1 MRIADYIDLSFSN
14 LWKKKLRTFLTAF
27 GVVIAI
33 GALVC
38 MVAFGKGMQ
47 KNVAERFKELE
58 LFNFITVYSGSLI
71 PRGILS
77 GEESRDTDSEIIPLD
92 DDALKRIKKFR
103 GVELVLPDIRFPAAI
118 SLDGQEKFSLIQVIP
133 TEVSSSKTMQF
144 RAGQS
149 YSKDNKD
156 SVIISDSLLVG
167 FKIKDFSSIIGK
179 KINITT
185 LTIDLSRF
193 NPDDLTSLFRG
204 DDLPFSKQNYEMTI
218 AGVAKNM
225 GFGGP
230 ALLKSDVYLSPETA
244 GTMKKLP
251 ITNLWDLLREP
262 SSIRGYSLVNVRLS
276 SPDLIDSVKK
286 KIENMG
292 FRTFALIDQFEE
304 FQKGFL
310 FMDLFLLALG
320 MIAVVVASLGI
331 INTMIMSIL
340 ERYSE
345 IGIMKAVGASNR
357 DIQKIF
363 FFETISIGFLGGLF
377 GLGLGW
383 GVSLLINKV
392 VNFILSKQG
401 LPYIDYFS
409 FPLWLCV
416 GAVGFAVIIS
426 LVAGIYPAARAAR
439 VDPVVALRHN

>member
-1 MRIADYIDLSFSN
+1 MRITDHIDLSFSN
-14 LWKKKLRTFLTAF
+14 LWKKKLRTFLTTF
-27 GVVIAI
+27 GVIIAI

-77 GEESRDTDSEIIPLD
+77 GEESRDTESEDIVLD
-92 DDALKRIKKFR
+92 DDALKKIRKFR
-103 GVELVLPDIRFPAAI
+103 GVDLVIPDIRFPAAI
-118 SLDGQEKFSLIQVIP
+118 NLGGQEKFSLIQVIP

-149 YSKDNKD
+149 YSKDEKN

-167 FKIKDFSSIIGK
+167 FKIKDFASIIGK
-179 KINITT
+179 KINIMT
-185 LTIDLSRF
+185 LTVDLSRF
-193 NPDDLTSLFRG
+193 NPEDLSSLFRG
-204 DDLPFSKQNYEMTI
+204 ENLPFAKQNYEMTI
-218 AGVAKNM
+218 TGVAENM

-262 SSIRGYSLVNVRLS
+262 SSTSGYSLVNVRLS
-276 SPDLIDSVKK
+276 SPDFIDTVKK
-286 KIENMG
+286 KIEDMG

-320 MIAVVVASLGI
+320 MIAVIVASLGI
-331 INTMIMSIL
+331 INTMIMSIM

-345 IGIMKAVGASNR
+345 IGIMKAVGARNK

-363 FFETISIGFLGGLF
+363 FFETSLIGFLGGIF

-383 GVSLLINKV
+383 SVSLLINKV
-392 VNFILSKQG
+392 VNYFLAKQG
-401 LPYIDYFS
+401 LPYLEYFS
-409 FPLWLCV
+409 FPLWLCL
-416 GAVGFAVIIS
+416 GAVGFAIVIS

>member
-1 MRIADYIDLSFSN
+1 MRISDHIDLSFSN
-14 LWKKKLRTFLTAF
+14 LWKKKLRTFLTTF

-47 KNVAERFKELE
+47 KNVAEQFKELE
-58 LFNFITVYSGSLI
+58 LFNFITVYSGSLV

-77 GEESRDTDSEIIPLD
+77 SEESGDSVSEDIPLD
-92 DDALKRIKKFR
+92 DDALKKIGKLR
-103 GVELVLPDIRFPAAI
+103 GVDLVLPDIRFPAAVNF
-118 SLDGQEKFSLIQVIP
+118 DGQEKFSLVQVIP
-133 TEVSSSKTMQF
+133 AEVSSSKAMRY
-144 RAGQS
+144 RAGES
-149 YSKDNKD
+149 YTKDDKN

-167 FKIKDFSSIIGK
+167 FKITDFPSIIGK
-179 KINITT
+179 TINVTT
-185 LTIDLSRF
+185 LTVDISRF
-193 NPDDLTSLFRG
+193 NPEDLSSLFRG
-204 DDLPFSKQNYEMTI
+204 DDLPFAKQNYEMTI
-218 AGVAKNM
+218 VGVTENM

-244 GTMKKLP
+244 SGMKKLP

-262 SSIRGYSLVNVRLS
+262 SNTGGYSLVNVRLS
-276 SPDLIDSVKK
+276 SPDFIDTVKK

-320 MIAVVVASLGI
+320 MIAVIVASLGI
-331 INTMIMSIL
+331 INTMIMSIM

-363 FFETISIGFLGGLF
+363 FFETCSIGFLGGIF

-383 GVSLLINKV
+383 SVSIAINKV
-392 VNFILSKQG
+392 INHFLSKQG
-401 LPYIDYFS
+401 LPYLEYFN

-416 GAVGFAVIIS
+416 GAIGFAIVIS

>member
-1 MRIADYIDLSFSN
+1 
-14 LWKKKLRTFLTAF
+14 
-27 GVVIAI
+27 
-33 GALVC
+33 
-38 MVAFGKGMQ
+38 
-47 KNVAERFKELE
+47 
-58 LFNFITVYSGSLI
+58 TVYSGSLI
-71 PRGILS
+71 PRGVLS
-77 GEESRDTDSEIIPLD
+77 EEENTNTNTDGIPLD
-92 DDALKRIKKFR
+92 DEALKKIRNLR
-103 GVELVLPDIRFPAAI
+103 GVDLVLPDIRFPAAVNI
-118 SLDGQEKFSLIQVIP
+118 GGREKFSLIQVIP
-133 TEVSSSKTMQF
+133 MEVSSSKAMQF

-149 YSKDNKD
+149 YTEDEKN

-167 FKIKDFSSIIGK
+167 FKIKDFASMIGK
-179 KINITT
+179 RINITT

-193 NPDDLTSLFRG
+193 NPEDLSSLFRG
-204 DDLPFSKQNYEMTI
+204 DDLPFAKQNYEMTI
-218 AGVAKNM
+218 AGVAENM

-244 GTMKKLP
+244 SGMKKLP
-251 ITNLWDLLREP
+251 VTNLWDLLREP
-262 SSIRGYSLVNVRLS
+262 SSTGGYSLVNVRLS
-276 SPDLIDSVKK
+276 SPDFVDSIKK
-286 KIENMG
+286 KIEDMG

-331 INTMIMSIL
+331 INTMIMSIM

-383 GVSLLINKV
+383 GVSLIINKV
-392 VNFILSKQG
+392 VNIFLSKQG
-401 LPYIDYFS
+401 LPYLNYFS
-409 FPLWLCV
+409 FPLWVCL
-416 GAVGFAVIIS
+416 GAVGFAIVIS
-426 LVAGIYPAARAAR
+426 LIAGIYPAARAAR

>member
-1 MRIADYIDLSFSN
+1 MRIADHIDLSFSN
-14 LWKKKLRTFLTAF
+14 LWKKKLRTFLTTF
-27 GVVIAI
+27 GVIIAI

-47 KNVAERFKELE
+47 KNVAERFRELE
-58 LFNFITVYSGSLI
+58 LFNFITVYSGSLV

-77 GEESRDTDSEIIPLD
+77 DEESGDPAAKDIALD
-92 DDALKRIKKFR
+92 DDALKKIEKFR
-103 GVELVLPDIRFPAAI
+103 GVDLVLPDIRFPAAV
-118 SLDGQEKFSLIQVIP
+118 SLNGQEKFSLVQVIP
-133 TEVSSSKTMQF
+133 IEVSSSKAMQY
-144 RAGQS
+144 REGQS
-149 YSKDNKD
+149 YTEDDKN

-185 LTIDLSRF
+185 LTVDLSRF
-193 NPDDLTSLFRG
+193 DPEDLTSLFRG
-204 DDLPFSKQNYEMTI
+204 DDLPFAKENYEMTI
-218 AGVAKNM
+218 AGVTENM

-230 ALLKSDVYLSPETA
+230 GLLRSDVYLAPETA
-244 GTMKKLP
+244 ATMKRLP

-262 SSIRGYSLVNVRLS
+262 SGIKGYSLVNVRLS
-276 SPDLIDSVKK
+276 SPDFIDSVKK

-320 MIAVVVASLGI
+320 MIAVIVASLGI
-331 INTMIMSIL
+331 INTMIMSIM

-363 FFETISIGFLGGLF
+363 FFETSSIGFLGGLF

-383 GVSLLINKV
+383 SVSLLINKV
-392 VNFILSKQG
+392 INYFLAKEG
-401 LPYIDYFS
+401 LPYLEYFN

-416 GAVGFAVIIS
+416 GAVGFAILIS
-426 LVAGIYPAARAAR
+426 LVAGIYPASRAAR

>member
-1 MRIADYIDLSFSN
+1 MRISDYIDLSFSN

-47 KNVAERFKELE
+47 KNVAERFRELE
-58 LFNFITVYSGSLI
+58 LFNFITVYSGSLT

-77 GEESRDTDSEIIPLD
+77 GEETESTEKAEVALD
-92 DDALKRIKKFR
+92 DGALKKIEKLR
-103 GVELVLPDIRFPAAI
+103 GVDLVLPDIRFPAAV
-118 SLDGQEKFSLIQVIP
+118 SLNGREKFSLVQVIP
-133 TEVSSSKTMQF
+133 TEVSNSKAMQF

-149 YSKDNKD
+149 YTKEDKN
-156 SVIISDSLLVG
+156 SVIVSDSLLVG
-167 FKIKDFSSIIGK
+167 FRIKDFASIIGET
-179 KINITT
+179 INVTT
-185 LTIDLSRF
+185 LTVDLSRF
-193 NPDDLTSLFRG
+193 NPENLSSLFRG
-204 DDLPFSKQNYEMTI
+204 QELPFAKENYEMTI
-218 AGVAKNM
+218 AGVAENM

-230 ALLKSDVYLSPETA
+230 ALLRSDVYLAPETA
-244 GTMKKLP
+244 ATMKKLP

-262 SSIRGYSLVNVRLS
+262 TGVKGYSLVNVRLS
-276 SPDLIDSVKK
+276 SPDLIDTVKR
-286 KIENMG
+286 KIEDMG

-363 FFETISIGFLGGLF
+363 FFETSSIGFLGGLF

-383 GVSLLINKV
+383 SVSLLINRV
-392 VNFILSKQG
+392 INYFLSQQG
-401 LPYIDYFS
+401 LPYLEYFS
-409 FPLWLCV
+409 FPLWLCL
-416 GAVGFAVIIS
+416 GSVGFAILIS
-426 LVAGIYPAARAAR
+426 LVAGIYPAVRAAR